1 MSHCQWPFI
10 SLYKYK
16 RIHTKKA
23 EFSATTKQ
31 IFNIYVEN
39 KWKGITSTFDF
50 NEGKASESTPYF
62 THQEIQQCASRS
74 THLSRPEQLSICCR
88 GQFRQGLVQG
98 EKAVVHPILNWLLN
112 HLQDLKKRAY
122 LAKFLVKI
130 EVPAEILC
138 DGDIASLME
147 QVSVNSLLFTY

>member
-1 MSHCQWPFI
+1 M
-10 SLYKYK
+10 
-16 RIHTKKA
+16 
-23 EFSATTKQ
+23 
-31 IFNIYVEN
+31 
-39 KWKGITSTFDF
+39 
-50 NEGKASESTPYF
+50 
-62 THQEIQQCASRS
+62 
-74 THLSRPEQLSICCR
+74 
-88 GQFRQGLVQG
+88 QG
-98 EKAVVHPILNWLLN
+98 EKAVVHPILDWLLK